1 MSGRDDF
8 GVGRED
14 LASRNA
20 ALRNQIDGMLSD
32 LRRRTAEIQQKQ
44 AQAAQQTYEVA
55 SDDGMITVRVDATGT
70 VQEVALSPKAFERS
84 TPDKLART
92 ITSVIR
98 EATGTAQRALQNEFA
113 PMADTSNVPVIP
125 GVPSLQGL
133 LQSGPLVE
141 PPDPTTERAQRRS
154 AESASPA
161 PAGPPSRPQPQ
172 VRSRPAPE
180 EDWDDWNWDGTNR
193 RGGRR

>member
-1 MSGRDDF
+1 MSGRDEF
-8 GVGRED
+8 GAGRED

-20 ALRNQIDGMLSD
+20 ALRDQIDSMLSD

-44 AQAAQQTYEVA
+44 AEAARQTFEIA
-55 SDDGMITVRVDATGT
+55 SDDGMVTVRVDATGT
-70 VQEVALSPKAFERS
+70 VQELQLSPKAFERT

-98 EATGTAQRALQNEFA
+98 EAAGTAQRTLQSEFA
-113 PMADTSNVPVIP
+113 PIADTSNIPEIP

-133 LQSGPLVE
+133 LNSGPLVE
-141 PPDPTTERAQRRS
+141 PPDPAAERAQRRS
-154 AESASPA
+154 DESAASSSQQ
-161 PAGPPSRPQPQ
+161 GPPQ
-172 VRSRPAPE
+172 VRTRPAAE
-180 EDWDDWNWDGTNR
+180 DDWDGDWDWDGTNR